1 MMGYWEGE
9 VAAGGVRNIMVELT
23 RLIAAITFTY
33 STSADFTFRPTSL
46 VLKNAPTVSQVEA
59 PTEQLTTGGISYNT
73 YTGTVNQTGATVYW
87 YLPEN
92 MAGTVSGENAV
103 DSEKRRPVRV

>member
-1 MMGYWEGE
+1 M
-9 VAAGGVRNIMVELT
+9 ELT
-23 RLIAAITFTY
+23 RLVATITFTY
-33 STSADFTFRPTSL
+33 SIGADFTFRPASV

-73 YTGTVNQTGATVYW
+73 YTGTVSQTDATVYW

-92 MAGTVSGENAV
+92 MAGTVSDANAV
-103 DSEKRRPVRV
+103 DSEKKKTGQGVMMQPVSS